1 MIKKLLIT
9 LFFFFGIFNVEMAL
23 SQSQCTIG
31 VTAVSFGNY
40 ETFSSNPTDAAGTIT
55 VNCGF
60 RVVRATVTLGVS
72 STSGTFNPR
81 RMKQSGGSDLLA
93 YNVYTN
99 PARTV
104 IFGDG
109 TGGTSNILLR
119 RPTGPPRDWSE
130 TITTYGRIPPG
141 QDVSVG
147 TYSDTLSA
155 TVEP

>member
-1 MIKKLLIT
+1 MVKKIVIT
-9 LFFFFGIFNVEMAL
+9 LFFFIGVFNVEKAL

-31 VTAVSFGNY
+31 VTSVNFGNY
-40 ETFSSNPTDAAGTIT
+40 ETFSSIPTDATGTIT

-72 STSGTFNPR
+72 STSGSFNPR
-81 RMKQSGGSDLLA
+81 RMKRLTGSDLLD
-93 YNVYTN
+93 YNIYTN

-147 TYSDTLSA
+147 TYGDTIAA